1 MTPVVAV
8 NSVTINLGGRPVVKQ
23 VDLTVDVGEFVAVL
37 GTNGSGKSTL
47 VRACIGLVPIDAG
60 SIELFGTPLAKF
72 KSWHRLG
79 YLPQRSNATS
89 GVPATVY
96 EVVMSG
102 RLARRR
108 FFGGR
113 NQADLEAVIEAV
125 ERVGLTD
132 RLRDSV
138 TELSGGQ
145 QQRVLIARA
154 LAAQAELLIMDE
166 PTAGVDH
173 ANQESL
179 AELLGEGFLVGMVH
193 ARSRLVHD
201 EQFGLCGQR
210 PGDED
215 PLLLSAG
222 QFGHRIAE
230 SVGKPDPFDGFNHG
244 FEVGLVSAAE
254 EPTTREAPT
263 HHHLIHGGGDP
274 GRRIGTLREVAE
286 AMPGF
291 ELRQG
296 SAE

>member
-1 MTPVVAV
+1 MTPAVAV
-8 NSVTINLGGRPVVKQ
+8 NGLTINLGGRPVVKQ
-23 VDLTVDVGEFVAVL
+23 VDLTVDVGEFVTVL

-47 VRACIGLVPIDAG
+47 VRACIGLVPINAG

-79 YLPQRSNATS
+79 YVPQQSNATS

-113 NQADLEAVIEAV
+113 DQADLEAVVEAV

-145 QQRVLIARA
+145 QQRALIARA
-154 LAAQAELLIMDE
+154 LAAQAELLVMDE

-179 AELLGEGFLVGMVH
+179 AELLCGLVREGASILLVEHELGPLQPLIDRAVVLRAGEVVYNGSVDGVAAHEYAHMHPHTGQPTKPSSLSGEG
-193 ARSRLVHD
+193 
-201 EQFGLCGQR
+201 
-210 PGDED
+210 
-215 PLLLSAG
+215 
-222 QFGHRIAE
+222 IW
-230 SVGKPDPFDGFNHG
+230 
-244 FEVGLVSAAE
+244 
-254 EPTTREAPT
+254 
-263 HHHLIHGGGDP
+263 
-274 GRRIGTLREVAE
+274 
-286 AMPGF
+286 
-291 ELRQG
+291 
-296 SAE
+296 